1 MVILLQKSRKRGWND
16 ASLVSAVSQYFG
28 KTIISGREN
37 KLIARHKQIRGWR
50 SAQGERMDSCFA
62 LAALLE
68 IGSYTCPSLIFTYGL
83 SRSYKGK
90 TKKYNREANAP
101 Q

>member
-1 MVILLQKSRKRGWND
+1 MVILLQKSRKRRWND

-28 KTIISGREN
+28 KAIISGREN

-50 SAQGERMDSCFA
+50 SAQGERMDSSFA

-68 IGSYTCPSLIFTYGL
+68 IGRYTCPSLVFTYGL
-83 SRSYKGK
+83 SGGNMRE
-90 TKKYNREANAP
+90 TKK
-101 Q
+101 

>member
-1 MVILLQKSRKRGWND
+1 
-16 ASLVSAVSQYFG
+16 
-28 KTIISGREN
+28 
-37 KLIARHKQIRGWR
+37 
-50 SAQGERMDSCFA
+50 MDSCFA
-62 LAALLE
+62 LTALLE

-83 SRSYKGK
+83 SGSYKGK